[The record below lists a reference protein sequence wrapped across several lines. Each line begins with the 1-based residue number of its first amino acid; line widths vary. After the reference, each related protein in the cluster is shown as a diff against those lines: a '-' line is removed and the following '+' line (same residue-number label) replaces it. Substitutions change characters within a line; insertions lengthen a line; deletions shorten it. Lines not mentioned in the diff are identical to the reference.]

1 MTLFFKD
8 KLYRG
13 NRATKVDAFGLDAFD
28 SPNFPPL
35 GTFGLVF
42 VPDWNLIRKPNHK
55 KFKANKV
62 YSKRLAV
69 LKFFPTI
76 QASVIRS
83 VLNSDIDGNK

>member
-1 MTLFFKD
+1 VTLFFKD